1 MTAYAAVDLGAES
14 ARVMVGTLAD
24 GTIELR
30 QYGRTANQ
38 PVRLPDGLHWD
49 MLHVFAGVL
58 HGLHSHIGE
67 LRGVGV
73 DAWGVDYA
81 LLDERGRLLG
91 LPFHYRDARTEGMIE
106 RAHDLVPAAEL
117 YAVTGIQ
124 TMPINTVYQLL
135 AEQGSTALAAASQ
148 IALVP
153 DLIAFWLSGELANE
167 ATAASTT
174 ALLDARNG
182 DWAGELIERFGLP
195 SRIFGPVVE
204 PGTRLGSVRPGHY
217 LPATPVYAV
226 AGHDTASAFVAA
238 PVVADD
244 AAILSSG
251 TWSLLGLELSEPLLT
266 ERARELNLTN
276 ERGVEGTT
284 RLLKNV
290 MGLWLVQCCRLAL
303 ESRGTLLTYDE
314 VVALAE
320 GYRGD
325 VPLFDPDHPSLLA
338 AAALDMPWLVGRLCV
353 AGGGHAPEQPAELFR
368 SILVSLACK
377 YRLVLEQLESA
388 TGRTISTIHVIGG
401 GVQNTV
407 LCRLTA
413 ELTGRAVLAGPVEAA
428 ALGNVLVQARAD
440 GELGSLADVRAV
452 VAASFEPVRYEPR
465 PDRGDAEATY
475 ARFLALLEL
484 PVGA

>member
-14 ARVMVGTLAD
+14 ARVMVGTLAE

-49 MLHVFAGVL
+49 LLHVFAGVL
-58 HGLHSHIGE
+58 HGLRSHIGE

-81 LLDERGRLLG
+81 LLDERGSLLG
-91 LPFHYRDARTEGMIE
+91 LPFHYRDTRTAGMIE
-106 RAHDLVPAAEL
+106 RANELVAPAEL

-124 TMPINTVYQLL
+124 TMPINTVFQLL
-135 AEQGSTALAAASQ
+135 AEQGSTALGAASQ

-153 DLIAFWLSGELANE
+153 DLFAFWLSGELANE

-174 ALLDARNG
+174 ALFDARAG
-182 DWAGELIERFGLP
+182 DWAVDLIERFGLP
-195 SRIFGPVVE
+195 SGIFGKVVE
-204 PGTRLGSVRPGHY
+204 PGTRLGGVRPGHD
-217 LPATPVYAV
+217 LPTTPVYAV

-238 PVVADD
+238 PVLGDD

-276 ERGVEGTT
+276 ERGIEGTT

-303 ESRGTLLTYDE
+303 EARGSQLTYDE

-320 GYRGD
+320 GYHGD

-338 AAALDMPWLVGRLCV
+338 AAALDMPWLIGRVCV
-353 AGGGHAPEQPAELFR
+353 AAGGRAPEGPAELFR

-388 TGRTISTIHVIGG
+388 TGRSVSTIHVIGG
-401 GVQNTV
+401 GVQNTA

-413 ELTGRAVLAGPVEAA
+413 ELTGRTVLAGPVEAA

-440 GELGSLADVRAV
+440 GELASLAEMRAI
-452 VAASFEPVRYEPR
+452 VADSYRLDRYEPSS
-465 PDRGDAEATY
+465 DRSDAEATY
-475 ARFLALLEL
+475 SRFLALLDL